1 MTIKLNGSTAGSVSL
16 DAPAS
21 TTGNADINFKLPV
34 ADGTANQVMKTD
46 GSGQLSFGATGNT
59 NGMQVLEEF
68 FVPCNGTAVTT
79 SQGSVSIEN
88 VTTHQTASDTLT
100 KVNGSEIDYQPPSGT
115 KLVIYTMQI
124 QCSYDSQNT
133 ILGFNCQLDGTS
145 VTAMPASIR
154 YMDYGMSLF
163 YYQHGFRIESSADSS
178 VGQVTS
184 WNSPKTIRLRFRR
197 WNSSYSGRIHFMG
210 EGLRPADLVFD
221 NNQFRMPS
229 IGIRAIGAV

>member
-1 MTIKLNGSTAGSVSL
+1 MSEIRVENIIGETGT
-16 DAPAS
+16 DAVNFTKGIN
-21 TTGNADINFKLPV
+21 TTGIV
-34 ADGTANQVMKTD
+34 TATSFS
-46 GSGQLSFGATGNT
+46 GSGAALTGISANT

-68 FVPCNGTAVTT
+68 FVPCNGTAVTMAN
-79 SQGSVSIEN
+79 GSVAIEN
-88 VTTHQTASDTLT
+88 VTTHQTATDTLT
-100 KVNGSEIDYQPPSGT
+100 KVNGSEISYQPPSGT

-145 VTAMPASIR
+145 VTAMPSSIR
-154 YMDYGMSLF
+154 YMDYGMSLH

-178 VGQVTS
+178 IGQVTS

-197 WNSSYSGRIHFMG
+197 WNSSYSGKIHFMG
-210 EGLRPADLVFD
+210 EGLRASDLTFQ

-229 IGIRAIGAV
+229 VGIKAIGSV

>member
-1 MTIKLNGSTAGSVSL
+1 MSKVQTNKLQHTASGAAEFTLPTSDGTNGQVLKTNGS
-16 DAPAS
+16 
-21 TTGNADINFKLPV
+21 
-34 ADGTANQVMKTD
+34 GT
-46 GSGQLSFGATGNT
+46 LSFGGAGNQ

-88 VTTHQTASDTLT
+88 VTTHQTATDSLV
-100 KVNGSEIDYQPPSGT
+100 KVNGSEIDYQPPANT

-178 VGQVTS
+178 IGQVTS

-210 EGLRPADLVFD
+210 EGLRASDLLFD
-221 NNQFRMPS
+221 NNIFRMPS